1 MAKLRT
7 LSGFK
12 AQWGYLTLVVVSEF
26 DEWRVIVHAPGVILQ
41 GQRQYKELKAKE
53 HAVEMAQNFV
63 VDIKGEALP
72 VSQELTWVPT
82 TTHDWLVWST

>member
-12 AQWGYLTLVVVSEF
+12 AQYGDLTLVVVSEF

-53 HAVEMAQNFV
+53 HALTMVQNYV
-63 VDIKGEALP
+63 TEIKGEAAQALP
-72 VSQELTWVPT
+72 ELAWVPT
-82 TTHDWLVWST
+82 ETHDWLVWST